1 VDQAQFGK
9 PRNPDFLLK
18 PGELMNWFKDWHVLH
33 HFEGIQENPKRAIAQ
48 IVCRK
53 PSS

>member
-1 VDQAQFGK
+1 
-9 PRNPDFLLK
+9 
-18 PGELMNWFKDWHVLH
+18 MDWHILH

-53 PSS
+53 P